1 MPYFSKICEL
11 IGKYL
16 LVLAVLSSL
25 DILIPH
31 LQMLAHIIF
40 KAYEYGLDIQSD
52 KNKYVF
58 FFFSFIFN
66 F

>member
-31 LQMLAHIIF
+31 LQMLAHVIF
-40 KAYEYGLDIQSD
+40 KACEYGLDIQSD

-58 FFFSFIFN
+58 FFFSFIYF
-66 F
+66 